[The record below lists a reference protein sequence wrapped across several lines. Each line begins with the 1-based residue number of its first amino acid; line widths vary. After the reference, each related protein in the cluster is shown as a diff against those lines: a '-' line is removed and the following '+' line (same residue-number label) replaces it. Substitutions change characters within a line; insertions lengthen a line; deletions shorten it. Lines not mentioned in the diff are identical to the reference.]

1 LSIAECRLK
10 ERRQIPFLSIVNRQS
25 QIDNRQSTIGNPPH
39 AIIMEAQAMSKSN
52 AVKVLV
58 LLLILGVAVFLALR
72 LRQPRP
78 VDIGE
83 RAPDFTLAALTQGPL
98 SLHDFGRRV
107 VVLNFWATWCP
118 PCVEETPSL
127 EKFAE
132 QMRLQSVTVIG
143 VSVDQDLTALQTF
156 VAQQHLS
163 FPILRDPDQSVA
175 HHYGTFKFPET
186 YIIDQDGKVA
196 EKLIGAV
203 DWQDPRLL
211 AFVQELAGKAAGSRQ

>member
-1 LSIAECRLK
+1 
-10 ERRQIPFLSIVNRQS
+10 
-25 QIDNRQSTIGNPPH
+25 
-39 AIIMEAQAMSKSN
+39 MSKTN
-52 AVKVLV
+52 AVKILV
-58 LLLILGVAVFLALR
+58 LLLILGGAAIFAFR

-78 VDIGE
+78 VNIGE
-83 RAPDFTLAALTQGPL
+83 RAPDFTLPSLTQGSL
-98 SLHDFGRRV
+98 SLRGSGRQV

-132 QMRLQSVTVIG
+132 QMRLQGVAVVG
-143 VSVDQDLTALQTF
+143 VSVDQDVAALQTF

-163 FPILRDPDQSVA
+163 FPVLRDPDRSVDNR
-175 HHYGTFKFPET
+175 YGTFQFPET
-186 YIIDQDGKVA
+186 YIIDQEGRVA

-211 AFVQELAGKAAGSRQ
+211 AFVQELAGKAVGSRQ

>member
-1 LSIAECRLK
+1 
-10 ERRQIPFLSIVNRQS
+10 
-25 QIDNRQSTIGNPPH
+25 
-39 AIIMEAQAMSKSN
+39 MSKTN

-58 LLLILGVAVFLALR
+58 LLLILGVTVFLALR

-83 RAPDFTLAALTQGPL
+83 RAPDFTLPALAQAPL
-98 SLHDFGRRV
+98 SLHDFQRRV

-132 QMRLQSVTVIG
+132 QMRPQGVAVMG
-143 VSVDQDLTALQTF
+143 VSVDQDVTALQTF

-163 FPILRDPDQSVA
+163 FPILRDPDQAVA
-175 HHYGTFKFPET
+175 NHYGTFKFPET

-211 AFVQELAGKAAGSRQ
+211 AFVQELAGRAVGSGPHTALSQ